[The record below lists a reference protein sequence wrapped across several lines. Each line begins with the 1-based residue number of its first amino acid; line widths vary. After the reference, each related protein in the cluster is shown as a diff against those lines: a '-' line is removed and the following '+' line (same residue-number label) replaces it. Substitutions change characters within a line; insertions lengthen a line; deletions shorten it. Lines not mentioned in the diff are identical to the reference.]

1 MKKLYF
7 SKQTIIFLVFLF
19 FSVSAISQE
28 SVVITMPD
36 IELAYGET
44 ILVSGEYTDSTG
56 TIQDVKIKWST
67 EPGYLGKVDKNGVF
81 TANHP
86 GEGILIAKYRTL
98 SDSVN
103 LKITGTPKD
112 NDDSTIDYPKVKVV
126 PGKIKVTPG
135 DSVELAAFYINELG
149 EKVDTAYVWKVLP
162 AELGSFPDSTQN
174 MFHAGSAGKGILVA
188 SLGDL
193 ADTVKLEVTE
203 HKNKASSGNSNQ
215 IQIMP
220 GDTLVVLGEIT
231 EIQYEAVYKTN
242 GNKHE
247 GAGIKWSLLGDSIA
261 TIDEST
267 GLLFLS
273 GETGLALIKAEY
285 SNFSAWVELLVVD
298 SLIDPVVNS
307 ITVHRVL
314 PDGTELPPKSF
325 SEGEAYKIGGLP
337 FPLNI
342 LNGGMIHFPFGCIDE
357 DIVIYMFIPGEYADV
372 DEDSLE
378 VEFSGE
384 IITGVK
390 FNVIPVGSDSIVE
403 PYYFNIPLRMSMVF
417 KHGLLDSL
425 GVNPENLDVFFA
437 ENTGFVTSGTEKLAV
452 DTVKNKIYAAIEH
465 FSTIVVKQKESE
477 TFVNDLEIEENEMLI
492 VYPNPLSTSTQIS
505 FELSEKS
512 DVNLAIYNLYGQQVK
527 VLLHEKKSEGI
538 HTVTWDG
545 TNGNGMFSAPGVY
558 FCRLLLN
565 NEKTIVKQ
573 LILNR

>member
-36 IELAYGET
+36 IELAHGET

-56 TIQDVKIKWST
+56 TVQDVEIKWST

-86 GEGILIAKYRTL
+86 GEGILIAKYRAL
-98 SDSVN
+98 NDSVN

-112 NDDSTIDYPKVKVV
+112 NDDNTVDYPKVKVV

-149 EKVDTAYVWKVLP
+149 EKVDTAYVWTVLP

-174 MFHAGSAGKGILVA
+174 MFQAGSPGKGILVA

-220 GDTLVVLGEIT
+220 GDTLVALGEIT

-247 GAGIKWSLLGDSIA
+247 GAGIKWSLLGDSIGI
-261 TIDEST
+261 IDEST

-372 DEDSLE
+372 DEDSVE
-378 VEFSGE
+378 VEFSDE

-437 ENTGFVTSGTEKLAV
+437 ENTGFVTDGTEKLAV

-477 TFVNDLEIEENEMLI
+477 TFVNDIEIEENEMLI

-505 FELSEKS
+505 FELSEMS

-538 HTVTWDG
+538 HTVSWDG
-545 TNGNGMFSAPGVY
+545 TTGNGMFSAPGVY

>member
-1 MKKLYF
+1 
-7 SKQTIIFLVFLF
+7 
-19 FSVSAISQE
+19 
-28 SVVITMPD
+28 
-36 IELAYGET
+36 
-44 ILVSGEYTDSTG
+44 
-56 TIQDVKIKWST
+56 
-67 EPGYLGKVDKNGVF
+67 
-81 TANHP
+81 
-86 GEGILIAKYRTL
+86 
-98 SDSVN
+98 
-103 LKITGTPKD
+103 
-112 NDDSTIDYPKVKVV
+112 
-126 PGKIKVTPG
+126 
-135 DSVELAAFYINELG
+135 
-149 EKVDTAYVWKVLP
+149 
-162 AELGSFPDSTQN
+162 
-174 MFHAGSAGKGILVA
+174 
-188 SLGDL
+188 
-193 ADTVKLEVTE
+193 
-203 HKNKASSGNSNQ
+203 
-215 IQIMP
+215 MP

-512 DVNLAIYNLYGQQVK
+512 DVNLAIYNLYGQKVK

>member
-36 IELAYGET
+36 IELAHGET

-149 EKVDTAYVWKVLP
+149 EKVDTAYVWTVLP

-512 DVNLAIYNLYGQQVK
+512 DVNLAIYNLYGQKVK

>member
-36 IELAYGET
+36 IELAHGET

-149 EKVDTAYVWKVLP
+149 EKVDTAYVWTVLP